1 MPEVV
6 EAVAYS
12 DIIRPIM
19 VLMDL
24 LALEKACFD
33 FIDTKRLIC
42 IELSQP
48 EITLGGLQAIISIDR
63 LNDSDI

>member
-1 MPEVV
+1 
-6 EAVAYS
+6 
-12 DIIRPIM
+12 M

-63 LNDSDI
+63 LNDSDIKTVALLTQSEFAKVG